1 MNLTIHSKAAVSC
14 KVLFDGASR
23 PDEPYGFAS
32 ESVVVHW
39 DSLLGAVEVRTPLL
53 VPFTIINTVLELAD
67 FWFRHI
73 YGMLLMMK
81 ENEASI
87 QPT

>member
-1 MNLTIHSKAAVSC
+1 M
-14 KVLFDGASR
+14 
-23 PDEPYGFAS
+23 
-32 ESVVVHW
+32 VVHW

-73 YGMLLMMK
+73 YGMLLIVK
-81 ENEASI
+81 ENEAANPADVGALGSWAVVPDAGYNSNLI
-87 QPT
+87 Q